1 MLTNDQIDDLWLYRS
16 SIHDGELMPQLRD
29 FARAIEKAALE
40 SAIQQLLA
48 ISARQTALSGSVAAH
63 DCIEAVQKLKKAG
76 GEGK

>member
-1 MLTNDQIDDLWLYRS
+1 MTNDQIDGLWLHRP

-29 FARAIEKAALE
+29 FARAIEKATLE

-48 ISARQTALSGSVAAH
+48 ISARQTTLNGSVAAH
-63 DCIEAVQKLKKAG
+63 DCIEAVQKLKNAG

>member
-1 MLTNDQIDDLWLYRS
+1 MLTDEQIGAM
-16 SIHDGELMPQLRD
+16 IEQLPD
-29 FARAIEKAALE
+29 AVEFVTPYFAFARAIEKAALE